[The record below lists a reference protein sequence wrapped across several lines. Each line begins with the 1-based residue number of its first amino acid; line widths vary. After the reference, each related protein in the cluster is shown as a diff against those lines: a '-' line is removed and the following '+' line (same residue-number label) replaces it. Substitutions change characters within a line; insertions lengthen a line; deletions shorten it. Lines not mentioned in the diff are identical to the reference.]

1 MSRARPNNI
10 SKPSAKQII
19 PLSMLMEVLMLP
31 SPPCKDPQSD
41 EAGTLGTPF
50 PNLRA
55 CAGENKNSGKAEISF
70 FPQGGGVLQK
80 GVPTVPSGGV
90 RHEQRALF
98 QHSMISDRN
107 IFAEIASSIE
117 AAGSVALDI
126 ETFGPLE
133 DDGLNPWR
141 GEIRLLSLR
150 LDGRPPWLIDLQ
162 AAGYDLGPLAK
173 SLGAVQVIAHNLK
186 FDALWLAVKCGVRI
200 RKAFCTLTAAR
211 LLSAGTRPGNDL
223 NKCLERYLGIR
234 PAEDHSTSDWGG
246 MFLTDA
252 QLSYA
257 ARDVMHLHL
266 LQETMALGLTRAG
279 LDAVADM
286 EMAVLPVIVD
296 MEAAGFAVDTS
307 GLGTIRDRAKAEAA
321 DRMLAL
327 RDSLNDSQLN
337 PASPAQLRQALARAG
352 IPVPNTSEETLKAN
366 NDGRII
372 PLILDLRAREKLAQQ
387 TQSLLDCVEKD
398 GRIHGRFDP
407 TGTATGRFSSKQPNL
422 QNIGRGEIRSCFIAR
437 DGCSLVVADYS
448 QIELRVAA
456 AIAGETKMIEAYCRG
471 EDLHKATA
479 AAVLGKPLDQVTKE
493 DRQLAK
499 AVNFGLLYG
508 QSARGLVKYA
518 ASSYGVALS
527 EEDARDIRDRFF
539 RTYGHL
545 RQWHG
550 ESHVKAENGIGEVR
564 TVSGRRRLI
573 PESASEWEQFTA
585 LVNTT
590 VQGSCADGMKRAMVL
605 LAQRLP
611 SGAQIISTVHDELII
626 ETEAS
631 LAAQVKE
638 SLESTMREAMAA
650 LFPQV
655 PIEVEANICRS
666 WDEK

>member
-1 MSRARPNNI
+1 
-10 SKPSAKQII
+10 
-19 PLSMLMEVLMLP
+19 
-31 SPPCKDPQSD
+31 
-41 EAGTLGTPF
+41 
-50 PNLRA
+50 
-55 CAGENKNSGKAEISF
+55 
-70 FPQGGGVLQK
+70 
-80 GVPTVPSGGV
+80 
-90 RHEQRALF
+90 
-98 QHSMISDRN
+98 MISDRN